1 MHATPFLP
9 PPPPPSLLLLPSHQ
23 QLQERE
29 EEVAELQEEMARG
42 ATALEELSA
51 QLEEERLR
59 TNPVAIKS
67 CLQKVICYII
77 YIIFY

>member
-1 MHATPFLP
+1 M
-9 PPPPPSLLLLPSHQ
+9 
-23 QLQERE
+23 
-29 EEVAELQEEMARG
+29 AELQEEMARG

-67 CLQKVICYII
+67 SLQKVIYTSFFTHRFGQLMSILTSFTI
-77 YIIFY
+77 MYF

>member
-1 MHATPFLP
+1 M
-9 PPPPPSLLLLPSHQ
+9 
-23 QLQERE
+23 
-29 EEVAELQEEMARG
+29 AELQEEMARG

-67 CLQKVICYII
+67 SLQKVHIHVAYDGHKISVSKYDSMYLHKKYRNGDI
-77 YIIFY
+77 YT